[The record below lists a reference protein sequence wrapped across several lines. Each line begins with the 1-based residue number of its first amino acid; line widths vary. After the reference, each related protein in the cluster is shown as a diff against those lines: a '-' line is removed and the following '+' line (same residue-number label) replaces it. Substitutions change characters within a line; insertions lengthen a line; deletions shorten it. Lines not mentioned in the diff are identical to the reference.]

1 MILKRHN
8 LGVLI
13 ISTFSVPNI
22 FMKIELHFVHKIS
35 TLKGVHFLVGTSDKK
50 NTQVKK
56 YGLPWMIGHLANWV
70 RSSSKPFL
78 NFEYQN
84 KADPWNVST
93 PISWFFGKII
103 LPPNSVPVGNPS
115 QIAIFSW
122 SFSLP
127 VTASGV
133 QRISEQIIR
142 SAQNGPINPD
152 LDHGNCLP
160 IK

>member
-1 MILKRHN
+1 MILKWHN

-78 NFEYQN
+78 NLEYQN
-84 KADPWNVST
+84 KADPWIASI
-93 PISWFFGKII
+93 PMSWFFGKMI
-103 LPPNSVPVGNPS
+103 LPPNWVLVGNPS
-115 QIAIFSW
+115 QTAIFSW

-127 VTASGV
+127 VTEPGV
-133 QRISEQIIR
+133 QWILELLIR
-142 SAQNGPINPD
+142 SV
-152 LDHGNCLP
+152 
-160 IK
+160 KF